1 MKETIL
7 SIITVNFNNNR
18 GLINTLESVKQQSF
32 TSYEHIIID
41 ANSSDGSKETIIQYA
56 KETTH
61 LTYWISE
68 PDNGIYYGMNKG
80 IEQAH
85 GEYLYFLNSGDCL
98 KEDVLSQIQFDGT
111 QYIYCDITV
120 ILPDN
125 YKLHIQYPDHIN
137 TALLLIRDTF
147 CHQACFIHHSLFNGY
162 RYNTNYTIVSDWI
175 HIIHSIVI
183 KNCSYKHIPIDIAD
197 YDGGGF
203 SATNPSVGPK
213 ERDKWLREN
222 LLEIH
227 YRTLMDTNK
236 ILTDLEQTRNW

>member
-1 MKETIL
+1 LKIQKRQLTRNELVALNFIIL
-7 SIITVNFNNNR
+7 
-18 GLINTLESVKQQSF
+18 G
-32 TSYEHIIID
+32 
-41 ANSSDGSKETIIQYA
+41 
-56 KETTH
+56 
-61 LTYWISE
+61 IS
-68 PDNGIYYGMNKG
+68 
-80 IEQAH
+80 
-85 GEYLYFLNSGDCL
+85 
-98 KEDVLSQIQFDGT
+98 
-111 QYIYCDITV
+111 
-120 ILPDN
+120 
-125 YKLHIQYPDHIN
+125 LHIQYPDHIN

-236 ILTDLEQTRNW
+236 ILTDLEQTRNCLSIYQNSELRDIIPLISHTRKFSKRMKKLIILLYKINNIFSKSKAK